1 MERSTKGSA
10 SSQGIPASGPIG
22 VIQVQFS
29 RCHPVLPGAG
39 KGSPANE
46 TGFGP
51 PRKIDQEEVA
61 REVEPP
67 IDVVSVRY
75 TR

>member
-1 MERSTKGSA
+1 MIE
-10 SSQGIPASGPIG
+10 
-22 VIQVQFS
+22 VQFS
-29 RCHPVLPGAG
+29 RGYPELAGGRGKSPG
-39 KGSPANE
+39 NE
-46 TGFGP
+46 AGFGP
-51 PRKIDQEEVA
+51 PREVGQTEIA

>member
-1 MERSTKGSA
+1 LA
-10 SSQGIPASGPIG
+10 ALGPVG

-29 RCHPVLPGAG
+29 RCYPGLADG
-39 KGSPANE
+39 RRKSPGNE

-51 PRKIDQEEVA
+51 PREVGQTEVA
-61 REVEPP
+61 REVELP

>member
-1 MERSTKGSA
+1 MAGQGRKRS
-10 SSQGIPASGPIG
+10 
-22 VIQVQFS
+22 
-29 RCHPVLPGAG
+29 AG
-39 KGSPANE
+39 NE
-46 TGFGP
+46 TGKGP
-51 PRKIDQEEVA
+51 PREVGQTEVA